1 MIINNTVLI
10 IEDNKDVRENTS
22 EILKLANYN
31 VLTANDGMEGLEIAR
46 NNKLDLILC
55 DIMMP
60 ELDGYGVLR
69 AIENNPD
76 MTGVPFVF
84 ITAKAEAKDFRV
96 GMDLGA
102 DDYLTKPFTGTD
114 LLRVV
119 SSRIKKNQSLM
130 DKFNRNFEDLDS
142 LINVVKADK
151 EMNAFSEHRTI
162 KKVQRKEH
170 VYLEIDTPNFLYYVV
185 KGKIKTFKTN
195 ELGKEFIT
203 EIYKEGDFF
212 GYHALLDQSNHKEA
226 AVAIEDSEISP
237 IPKNDFYQLLFSNNE
252 VSLKFIKLL
261 SNNLLEAE
269 ENLLKLAY
277 NSARK
282 RVSEA
287 LLFIYSKYFSEDK
300 ENEYF
305 PVARENIS
313 ALAGISPESVSR
325 NLTEFKEDKLIE
337 IDNGIIKIL
346 NFKKLRNLKN

>member
-1 MIINNTVLI
+1 MNNTILI
-10 IEDNKDVRENTS
+10 IEDNRDVRENTS
-22 EILKLANYN
+22 EILELANYN
-31 VLTANDGMEGLEIAR
+31 VLTANDGKEGLEIAR
-46 NNKLDLILC
+46 KNKLDLILC

-69 AIENNPD
+69 AIENTPD
-76 MTGVPFVF
+76 MAGVPFVF
-84 ITAKAEAKDFRV
+84 ITAKSEAKDFRR

-102 DDYLTKPFTGTD
+102 DDYLTKPFTGND

-119 SSRIKKNQSLM
+119 SARIKKNQILKE
-130 DKFNRNFEDLDS
+130 KFNKNFEDLEG
-142 LINVVKADK
+142 LINEVKTNK
-151 EMNAFSEHRTI
+151 EIGIFSEHRTI
-162 KKVQRKEH
+162 KKVQKKEH
-170 VYLEIDTPNFLYYVV
+170 IYMEIDTPNFLYFIVR
-185 KGKIKTFKTN
+185 GKIKTFKTN

-212 GYHALLDQSNHKEA
+212 GYHALLDHSNHKES
-226 AVAIEDSEISP
+226 AVAIEDSEVSP
-237 IPKNDFYQLLFSNNE
+237 IPKNDFFQLLFSNNE
-252 VSLKFIKLL
+252 ISLKFIKLI
-261 SNNLLEAE
+261 SNNLIEAE

-282 RVSEA
+282 RVAEA
-287 LLFIYSKYFSEDK
+287 LLFIYSKYFPEDR

-325 NLTEFKEDKLIE
+325 NLTDFKEDKLIE